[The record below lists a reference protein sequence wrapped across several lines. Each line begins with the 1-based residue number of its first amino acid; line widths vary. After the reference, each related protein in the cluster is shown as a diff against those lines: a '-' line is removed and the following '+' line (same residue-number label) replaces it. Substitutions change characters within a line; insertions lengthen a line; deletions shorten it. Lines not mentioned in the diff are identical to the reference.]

1 MLVGVYGGFAESFSR
16 YIRGYIID
24 DGISIR
30 DFLSGIFVGL
40 FGVVEVECSVR
51 GGFFVVGV
59 ERFFCSCSVGDGLF
73 SVLFCYLGWWAVGFL
88 FCVNLGVI
96 ELGVVGYF

>member
-1 MLVGVYGGFAESFSR
+1 MFTEVSRRVFRVILEVILLTMGLV
-16 YIRGYIID
+16 
-24 DGISIR
+24 
-30 DFLSGIFVGL
+30 FLSGIFVGL

-73 SVLFCYLGWWAVGFL
+73 SVLFCYLGWWAVGF
-88 FCVNLGVI
+88 FVRVNLGVI